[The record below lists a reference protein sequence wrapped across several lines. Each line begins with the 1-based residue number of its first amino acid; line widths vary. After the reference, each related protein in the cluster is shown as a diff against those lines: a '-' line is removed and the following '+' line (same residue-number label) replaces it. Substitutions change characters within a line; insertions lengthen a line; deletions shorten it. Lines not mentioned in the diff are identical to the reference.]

1 MDVVREL
8 IIQEFSNGEVR
19 VNGSIKDKIG
29 AYGLLE
35 LAKDAIRDYGKQ
47 EKLIQVPTYVVPKNG
62 Q

>member
-47 EKLIQVPTYVVPKNG
+47 EKLIQVPTYAVPKNG